1 MALFGNLL
9 IGFML
14 GDAGSR
20 PATAIWWL
28 LALAGLLA
36 GFGLYT
42 QLRKDGQVQPA
53 PINKQAAGRPVLFPF
68 SPFHSLPYPAKPAS
82 KPCQIRE
89 QARLYSMSKT
99 TSDMHDS
106 KKDAIGRP

>member
-1 MALFGNLL
+1 
-9 IGFML
+9 ML
-14 GDAGSR
+14 GMWAAA

-36 GFGLYT
+36 GFVSIPNCARMARFSL
-42 QLRKDGQVQPA
+42 L
-53 PINKQAAGRPVLFPF
+53 PINKQAAKAARFY
-68 SPFHSLPYPAKPAS
+68 SPFHSSPYPAKPAS
-82 KPCQIRE
+82 NLCQIRE

-106 KKDAIGRP
+106 KKGRHRAS